1 MQKIASNFR
10 DYSGQNSPSFK
21 ANIYLVSKKAF
32 QNTLE
37 QLPDAF
43 QVGDSKNLDWV
54 ISEAAVNKVC
64 AYTKD
69 VYNCVLGS
77 IFNPETKRV
86 NLFHL
91 SPYEK
96 TMPNVQKVMVQ
107 VIEQA
112 KQLKGNSKG
121 KLQGLLMGGNP
132 PKKEGM
138 IASIRQEIQKSLGT
152 SVYEGSE
159 RQTYWDVQL
168 VKAAKEAFAEI
179 AARFGMDYTV
189 ITGRK
194 SPCFLNIISD
204 ASKNTHYVNVGNA
217 FLPVR
222 SESDLASFYKTRI
235 ISPKDNIGIL

>member
-1 MQKIASNFR
+1 MQKIASNFHGYTR
-10 DYSGQNSPSFK
+10 QNSPSFK
-21 ANIYLVSKKAF
+21 ANILLVNKKVF
-32 QNTLE
+32 QNTLD

-77 IFNPETKRV
+77 IFNPETRRV

-96 TMPNVQKVMVQ
+96 TMPDIQKVMAQ

-112 KQLKGNSKG
+112 KQLKGNSKVR
-121 KLQGLLMGGNP
+121 LEGLLMGGNP

-138 IASIRQEIQKSLGT
+138 ISSIWQEIQKSVGT

-159 RQTYWDVQL
+159 KQTYWDVQL
-168 VKAAKEAFAEI
+168 VKAAKETFAEI
-179 AARFGMDYTV
+179 AERFGMDYTV

-204 ASKNTHYVNVGNA
+204 AGTNTHYVNVGNA
-217 FLPVR
+217 FPPVR
-222 SESDLASFYKTRI
+222 SASDLASFYKTRI
-235 ISPKDNIGIL
+235 ISPKDNINIM